1 MGCGFIAYKNAMINR
16 VTSSRR
22 AGRPKNQIREISV
35 SGAPVQTAGSSS
47 VRVAVVGKSQ
57 SGFRPEAHSRLN
69 RGMRVI
75 MLTRYT

>member
-1 MGCGFIAYKNAMINR
+1 VDLSRKKHSTINR
-16 VTSSRR
+16 ISSSRTL
-22 AGRPKNQIREISV
+22 GRPKNLTRVVSV

-69 RGMRVI
+69 RDASK
-75 MLTRYT
+75 YAN